1 MLLETSPRVYGGAS
15 GPTEYGAVSFP
26 SYGVHVVT
34 LAHQGGW
41 DEMLMV
47 LGPLVLVGG
56 ALWLANRR
64 VTRQL
69 AEQEAATD
77 PDTP

>member
-1 MLLETSPRVYGGAS
+1 MKAWPTPGA
-15 GPTEYGAVSFP
+15 FP
-26 SYGVHVVT
+26 I

-69 AEQEAATD
+69 AEQSDAAD
-77 PDTP
+77 GERVGAEPEPDSPS

>member
-1 MLLETSPRVYGGAS
+1 MKAWPTLGA
-15 GPTEYGAVSFP
+15 FP
-26 SYGVHVVT
+26 I

-47 LGPLVLVGG
+47 LGPLTLVGG

-69 AEQEAATD
+69 AEQSGLDAGPAGGGERAGAEPE
-77 PDTP
+77 PDSPS

>member
-1 MLLETSPRVYGGAS
+1 MKAWPTPGA
-15 GPTEYGAVSFP
+15 FP
-26 SYGVHVVT
+26 I

-41 DEMLMV
+41 DEMLLV

-64 VTRQL
+64 VSRQL
-69 AEQEAATD
+69 AEQHEAEAGAGNRVAAEPE
-77 PDTP
+77 PDNTP

>member
-1 MLLETSPRVYGGAS
+1 MKAWPTPGA
-15 GPTEYGAVSFP
+15 FP
-26 SYGVHVVT
+26 I

-69 AEQEAATD
+69 AEQEQAGPEAAQPVAAEPEAD
-77 PDTP
+77 STP

>member
-1 MLLETSPRVYGGAS
+1 MKAWPTPGA
-15 GPTEYGAVSFP
+15 FP
-26 SYGVHVVT
+26 I

-41 DEMLMV
+41 DEVLLV

-64 VTRQL
+64 VSRQL
-69 AEQEAATD
+69 AEQGPAGEGERGAAEAE
-77 PDTP
+77 PDSAAP

>member
-1 MLLETSPRVYGGAS
+1 MKVWPTPGA
-15 GPTEYGAVSFP
+15 FP
-26 SYGVHVVT
+26 I

-47 LGPLVLVGG
+47 VGPLALVGG

-69 AEQEAATD
+69 AEQGHEQAKAGAGERVAAEAE
-77 PDTP
+77 PDTAP

>member
-1 MLLETSPRVYGGAS
+1 MKAWPTPGA
-15 GPTEYGAVSFP
+15 FP
-26 SYGVHVVT
+26 I

-47 LGPLVLVGG
+47 LGPLALVGG

-69 AEQEAATD
+69 ADQDQAGDEGGERAAPEPGT
-77 PDTP
+77 TL

>member
-1 MLLETSPRVYGGAS
+1 MKAWPTPGA
-15 GPTEYGAVSFP
+15 FP
-26 SYGVHVVT
+26 I

-47 LGPLVLVGG
+47 LAPLVLVGG

-69 AEQEAATD
+69 AERSDTGGDAGVAGTGEPVGAEAE
-77 PDTP
+77 PDNPS

>member
-1 MLLETSPRVYGGAS
+1 MKAWPTPGA
-15 GPTEYGAVSFP
+15 FP
-26 SYGVHVVT
+26 I

-47 LGPLVLVGG
+47 LGPLALVGG

-64 VTRQL
+64 VSRQL
-69 AEQEAATD
+69 ADQGQAGDGGGERAAAEPE
-77 PDTP
+77 PDTTP

>member
-1 MLLETSPRVYGGAS
+1 MKALPTPGA
-15 GPTEYGAVSFP
+15 FP
-26 SYGVHVVT
+26 I

-69 AEQEAATD
+69 AEQEQAAPEGGERVTAEAE
-77 PDTP
+77 PDTTP

>member
-1 MLLETSPRVYGGAS
+1 MKAWPTPGA
-15 GPTEYGAVSFP
+15 FP
-26 SYGVHVVT
+26 I

-69 AEQEAATD
+69 AEQEQAAVAAGEPVAAEPEAD
-77 PDTP
+77 STP